1 MMRDLTCFGDASV
14 QIADAVS
21 SSSSSGT
28 GGGRGRNPGSRCD
41 EQHECENSSWSH
53 TVRSQFRVPLKL
65 KLEKKQLLFVAQA
78 QKVELPATTATS
90 VPSSDQSVGVYACMD
105 GWIPLP

>member
-1 MMRDLTCFGDASV
+1 
-14 QIADAVS
+14 
-21 SSSSSGT
+21 
-28 GGGRGRNPGSRCD
+28 
-41 EQHECENSSWSH
+41 
-53 TVRSQFRVPLKL
+53 VPLKL

-78 QKVELPATTATS
+78 QKVELPATS